1 MNTFL
6 RRILLCGLLICAACT
21 SESKEANS
29 SNAAPALT
37 VEETPVDSFSRPY
50 FEKKL
55 ADLTIP
61 LYDDVRFDTLR
72 QRRYNDG
79 YELRYTIPP
88 GPGNTLRKVRNYYL
102 DVFNTAAEKHGLERL
117 NIDRA
122 IILTRDGEHVVSVTA
137 MDATDPILLFVF

>member
-6 RRILLCGLLICAACT
+6 RLFFFWGLLVCVSCT
-21 SESKEANS
+21 SESRETDS
-29 SNAAPALT
+29 SKAAPALT
-37 VEETPVDSFSRPY
+37 VEDATVDSFSRPY

-55 ADLTIP
+55 ADLNIP

-79 YELRYTIPP
+79 YEMRYIIPP
-88 GPGNTLRKVRNYYL
+88 GPANTLRKVRNYYL
-102 DVFNTAAEKHGLERL
+102 DAFNTAAEKHGLERL
-117 NIDRA
+117 NIDRT

-137 MDATDPILLFVF
+137 MEDTDHILLFVF